1 MLFPILWDKIFF
13 SKCYSEFLIM
23 SSDYV
28 IRGSIEL
35 ACIETNMIFEEQ
47 PFTNVLQNRYY

>member
-1 MLFPILWDKIFF
+1 
-13 SKCYSEFLIM
+13 M

-28 IRGSIEL
+28 IRGSIEF